1 MKSNN
6 KRVISDFKKRNQVP
20 RKKSKDARPEE
31 ESAVCSANE
40 ICDGDENNMISNANN
55 DPQVENT
62 TVETSTI
69 SSQSTS
75 TTQSVTA
82 SISRGNVFLFRN
94 SFLSTLNLE
103 LVNVDGIGDC
113 CPLAC
118 LTSYLNLTQ
127 SLSNKQQRSLSTLK
141 WSMCNMISQGK
152 TLLRGE
158 KYNLWRGKK

>member
-1 MKSNN
+1 M
-6 KRVISDFKKRNQVP
+6 
-20 RKKSKDARPEE
+20 
-31 ESAVCSANE
+31 CSANE

-75 TTQSVTA
+75 TTQSVTV

-113 CPLAC
+113 CPLSC

-141 WSMCNMISQGK
+141 W
-152 TLLRGE
+152 
-158 KYNLWRGKK
+158 